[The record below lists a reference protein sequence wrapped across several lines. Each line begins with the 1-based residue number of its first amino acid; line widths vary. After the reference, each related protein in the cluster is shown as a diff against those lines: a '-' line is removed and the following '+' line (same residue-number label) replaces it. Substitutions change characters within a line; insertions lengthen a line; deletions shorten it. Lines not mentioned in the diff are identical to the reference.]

1 MGNREQG
8 IDYVSQSKVKKF
20 TSLLINEIT
29 NSNKFTFITF
39 TSFQNTTSVLYSLFS
54 MLYSYDYVEPLR
66 FKVLRPA
73 ISSLDKLDKV
83 DNNLSNE

>member
-29 NSNKFTFITF
+29 NILIN
-39 TSFQNTTSVLYSLFS
+39 SL
-54 MLYSYDYVEPLR
+54 L
-66 FKVLRPA
+66 
-73 ISSLDKLDKV
+73 
-83 DNNLSNE
+83 